1 MHVVGAK
8 AIAFKEALGEDFVDY
23 QKKVLLNAKSMAKV
37 FLERSFDVVSGGTDN
52 HLMLLD
58 LSKKHI
64 TGKLAEESLGKANI
78 TVNKNSV
85 PNDQQSPFV
94 TSGIRIGTPAITT
107 RGFREDEAQKVAHW
121 ICDILESGCSE
132 NKIVE
137 VKKNVISLCNNFPVY
152 LKNTENVQVAVSG

>member
-8 AIAFKEALGEDFVDY
+8 AIAFKEALDEHFVHY
-23 QKKVLLNAKSMAKV
+23 QKKVLLNAKSMAEV
-37 FLERSFDVVSGGTDN
+37 FLERSYDVVSGGTDN

-58 LSKKHI
+58 LSQKRI

-107 RGFREDEAQKVAHW
+107 RGFGEYEAQKVGHW
-121 ICDILESGCSE
+121 ICDILESGCNES
-132 NKIVE
+132 KISE
-137 VKKNVISLCNNFPVY
+137 VKQCVLGLCNDFPVY
-152 LKNTENVQVAVSG
+152 SRNTENIQVAISG